1 VPVKYWGKVIF
12 GVAVTVALL
21 WWALSGVDISEML
34 ASMQRADPWLL
45 LAAAFVMTAGSL
57 IRAMRWKVLLAVVK
71 ADTKFHSRFAAVS
84 IHFMANNILP
94 LRVGEFA
101 RAWVFSR
108 LEPVST
114 SAAFGSLVVERFMD
128 GVVLLTFLVIPVFSS
143 GFPNEAAIFE
153 GWGGLVLRAGVAVVL
168 TVLTALVV
176 MVAFPK
182 RFVTVAE
189 WAVPILP
196 RAVGDR
202 ALDALKSFLRSLA
215 VLRDPKLVMLGF
227 VWTFAFW
234 TWHST
239 AFWLGMKAFGI
250 DPGFVAALFTTAF
263 VGFGVALPSA
273 PGFLGT
279 FQVAAV
285 FALSDIYGAGEASAL
300 AFGFGFFVVTWIPI
314 TSVGLWYVWK
324 LGLSFAEIGTS
335 QDRVS

>member
-1 VPVKYWGKVIF
+1 VKYWGKVFF
-12 GVAVTVALL
+12 GVAVTVVLL
-21 WWALSGVDISEML
+21 WWALSDVDVSEMM
-34 ASMQRADPWLL
+34 ASMKRADPWLL
-45 LAAAFVMTAGSL
+45 LAASVVLTAGSL
-57 IRAMRWKVLLAVVK
+57 IRAMRWKVLLSVVQ
-71 ADTKFHSRFAAVS
+71 ADTALHSRFAAVS

-128 GVVLLTFLVIPVFSS
+128 AVVLLTFLVIPVFSS

-168 TVLTALVV
+168 TVLAALVV

-182 RFVTVAE
+182 RFVAVAE
-189 WAVPILP
+189 WAAPILP
-196 RAVGDR
+196 RAIGDR
-202 ALDALKSFLRSLA
+202 ALEALQSFLRSLA
-215 VLRDPKLVMLGF
+215 VLRDPKLVVLGF
-227 VWTFAFW
+227 VWTFGFW

-239 AFWLGMKAFGI
+239 AFWLGMQAFGI
-250 DPGFVAALFTTAF
+250 ETGFVSALFTTAF

-285 FALSDIYGAGEASAL
+285 FALSDIYGVAEASAL
-300 AFGFGFFVVTWIPI
+300 AFGFGFFVVSWIPVTGI
-314 TSVGLWYVWK
+314 GLWFVWK
-324 LGLSFAEIGTS
+324 LGLSFSEIGTS
-335 QDRVS
+335 QERVS

>member
-1 VPVKYWGKVIF
+1 MQYWAKVLF

-21 WWALSGVDISEML
+21 WWALSGVDFSEMIESIR
-34 ASMQRADPWLL
+34 AADPLLL
-45 LAAAFVMTAGSL
+45 LAASLVMTSGSL

-71 ADTKFHSRFAAVS
+71 ADTSLRSRFAAVS

-108 LEPVST
+108 LEPVKT
-114 SAAFGSLVVERFMD
+114 SAGFGSLVVERFMD
-128 GVVLLTFLVIPVFSS
+128 AVVLLMFLVIPVFSY

-168 TVLTALVV
+168 TVLAALIV
-176 MVAFPK
+176 MVVFPAF
-182 RFVTVAE
+182 FVAVAE
-189 WAVPILP
+189 RAVPMLP
-196 RAVGDR
+196 RKIGPP
-202 ALDALKSFLRSLA
+202 ALDALKSFLGSLS
-215 VLRDPKLVMLGF
+215 VLRDPKLVVQGF
-227 VWTFAFW
+227 AWTFFFW

-239 AFWLGMKAFGI
+239 AFWFGMRAFGI
-250 DPGFVAALFTTAF
+250 ETGFVSALFTTAF

-285 FALSDIYGAGEASAL
+285 FALSDIYGASEAASL
-300 AFGFGFFVVTWIPI
+300 GFGFGFFIVTWIPI
-314 TSVGLWYVWK
+314 TCIGLWYVWR
-324 LGLSFAEIGTS
+324 LGLSLAEIGRAEE
-335 QDRVS
+335 RVH

>member
-1 VPVKYWGKVIF
+1 MKYWGKVFF

-21 WWALSGVDISEML
+21 WWALSGVDLSEL
-34 ASMQRADPWLL
+34 LGSMRRADPLLL
-45 LAAAFVMTAGSL
+45 LAASFVMTAGSL
-57 IRAMRWKVLLAVVK
+57 IRAMRWKVLLSVVH
-71 ADTKFHSRFAAVS
+71 ADTRLRSRFAAVS

-108 LEPVST
+108 LEPVTT
-114 SAAFGSLVVERFMD
+114 SAAFGSLVIERFMD
-128 GVVLLTFLVIPVFSS
+128 GVVLLTFLVFPVFSPA
-143 GFPNEAAIFE
+143 FPNEAAIFE
-153 GWGGLVLRAGVAVVL
+153 GWGGLVLRAGLVVVL
-168 TVLTALVV
+168 TVLTGLVV

-182 RFVTVAE
+182 RFVAVAE

-196 RAVGDR
+196 DAVR
-202 ALDALKSFLRSLA
+202 ENALDALRSFLRSLS
-215 VLRDPKLVMLGF
+215 VLRDPKLVVLGF
-227 VWTFAFW
+227 AWTFFFW

-250 DPGFVAALFTTAF
+250 EPGFVAALFTTAF

-285 FALSDIYGAGEASAL
+285 FALSDIYGASEASAL

-314 TSVGLWYVWK
+314 TSIGLWYVWK

-335 QDRVS
+335 QSRVN